1 MKDNNLYKNLD
12 EEITGASKSELI
24 KRVFE
29 NKTKSLLL
37 KKNYVKKMAEGGGL
51 NSQEVYTPYEF
62 LHTLLP
68 EVYGR
73 DYVVSDSQGEIWD
86 KEIEQSETE
95 LNDFISKN
103 LVEKKVTRIYDFDD
117 KKLIEDIEIRRKALT
132 SRKSY
137 ITESELQAYLFCHP
151 ELDRSFYVKDDEKA
165 IKLTRTEFIKKG
177 LVMVDFVKEGTS
189 DYGVKYVYRYEYLSG
204 NLYKKISNLRQYRVS
219 IIEQL
224 KSIDDV
230 ETLNNQL
237 DYQLSELEKHTTLKA
252 LITLDDYNRI
262 YLHPKSEFCE
272 NIFKVQVEDWKD
284 SEEGAS
290 STSTLKQAFTWWT
303 EYKMDKTL
311 IKKAKDVRSLNR
323 FYTDLERPS
332 EKKMNPREFI
342 NARRRAFQ
350 DGDTI
355 FNYFLNEA
363 LSEGC
368 KARLQY
374 QWNELYNNYTEQLF
388 YKIPI
393 ALTLS
398 KTFKIGQQFLPNETQ
413 IQSVQYIKDAGSG
426 LLAYGVGVGKTAS
439 SILNVS
445 YAIDHGIAKKPL
457 FVVPLPTYAKW
468 IKEIQG
474 GEEISFIVSYEENGK
489 SLTSVFED
497 YSRAK
502 KFSKS
507 VDGEI
512 REEVKRILGL
522 LPHLPKVVG
531 LENLNSKLVS
541 EKLKIYS
548 ENDEEQMANIKS
560 LLEYLSGIRISY
572 DFKDNMINAKIKSLY
587 DDFELEDILK
597 EYNNYVAEE
606 IKRQKTDEPKVIALL
621 TFFIKII
628 QKYNRELPFILGELR
643 EFDDKTIFV
652 CTYEALEKLG
662 LNLKNDSDLG
672 DNNSVFGKL
681 FTELTQGEY
690 IENYI
695 SMDKTSATANSLQEV
710 IYGIDDKRKLDINEF
725 GWDFAVFDESHT
737 FKKVFTESKGTA
749 KVGYENYPTGSGKVE
764 RDDRK
769 YTIGS
774 TDGSSTP
781 RALSGWVLTRIIQM
795 NNNGNNTIQLTAT
808 PFTNKPAEIFS
819 MLALTNYKRL
829 VESGY
834 KYMQDFFDLF
844 MQISYDLILTPSQK
858 IVRREMLVGF
868 NNLPQMRKLIYGIM
882 DYKSGEDANIK
893 RPEKILYP
901 SVVEERSTTLPA
913 TAEQDK
919 LFKDIKQ
926 YVRGNMTYKE
936 ICATEEQ
943 TFDIEEATDDEL
955 LAYIEMYGTDPQKE
969 KYSILEMP
977 LEEEIKEEIKRIV
990 KKLTDKE
997 GKEAIE
1003 ESDVDDEEELAFVK
1017 ILKGLSMLKQTTL
1030 SPYLSTCMK
1039 EAGIEPTPVQYV
1051 ESSPKFLYTLQCIK
1065 SIHDFE
1071 EKNNLYKSGI
1081 VIYMNIGVNP
1091 SFKGKSW
1098 STGGFEKIKKY
1109 IVEEMGY
1116 SPNEISIINGKISN
1130 DQKEKEKN
1138 KFLAGQSTILI
1149 GSSTISTGVD
1159 LQNRS
1164 SGLFMCAFDWNPTD
1178 NEQISGRI
1186 HRQGNDFFKIR
1197 IAYPMIMNS
1206 ADPIIFQLLNEKAN
1220 RIKSIWDKDDKG
1232 TTLDLKDFD
1241 PNKFKKD
1248 LLDDPADKVTF
1259 WVEEQKTELED
1270 ENIILS
1276 NRLDSLRASAD
1287 DFSTLDDYT
1296 PVLKG
1301 WLTVLDAFKKDK
1313 KKKEIEEKVGEK
1325 VQEAEDTFNEK
1336 KSELKEKLEED
1347 DDFGVDYGV
1356 EMKKAREKY
1365 EKAYAKATEG
1375 EYDYKNDPEG
1385 KFKVD
1390 DYDSL
1395 TDDELLVKLNS
1406 QFGNLYTSNDSWYG
1420 KNIAENYDERRS
1432 LADFYY
1438 QNYPRM
1444 ANGRFTES
1452 EKYIRPNN
1460 IADKYAIADVVGKWK
1475 GAYRSNKKTK
1485 ERLEILGI
1493 SFEGL
1498 DEAKQMITDRIAEIT
1513 DEIKAIEN
1521 KKPEMFE
1528 IFSLEAIERKKVAP
1542 TISERV
1548 DEFAELNEILRGR
1561 GSAFASDKA
1570 KVVDT
1575 FEEKLDIKPKSQE
1588 VIIEEKG
1595 VSSEAEFLTDKIAV
1609 FTDLLE
1615 LEEDES
1621 EIEFLKDKIDSFK
1634 NLLELEED
1642 I

>member
-1 MKDNNLYKNLD
+1 MKDNNLYKNLN

-24 KRVFE
+24 KRIFE

-37 KKNYVKKMAEGGGL
+37 KKDYVKKMAEGGGL
-51 NSQEVYTPYEF
+51 ESQEVYTPYEF

-73 DYVVSDSQGEIWD
+73 PYVVSDSQAEIWD

-95 LNDFISKN
+95 LKDFISKN
-103 LVEKKVTRIYDFDD
+103 LLEKKVARIYDFED
-117 KKLIEDIEIRRKALT
+117 KALIENIEIRRKALI

-137 ITESELQAYLFCHP
+137 ITESELEAYLFCHP
-151 ELDRSFYVKDDEKA
+151 ELDRSFYIKDDESTPKM
-165 IKLTRTEFIKKG
+165 TRSEFIKKG
-177 LVMVDFVKEGTS
+177 LIMIDFVWSEKG
-189 DYGVKYVYRYEYLSG
+189 YGVKYIYRFEYLSG
-204 NLYKKISNLRQYRVS
+204 NLYKKISNLKKYRFD

-230 ETLNNQL
+230 EMINNQL
-237 DYQLSELEKHTTLKA
+237 DYQLSELEKNTPLKA
-252 LITLDDYNRI
+252 LITLDNYNRI
-262 YLHPKSEFCE
+262 YLHPKSEFCDRIF
-272 NIFKVQVEDWKD
+272 NIQVEDWRD
-284 SEEGAS
+284 TDEGS
-290 STSTLKQAFTWWT
+290 SSSLTLKGAFAWWST
-303 EYKMDKTL
+303 YKMDSTL
-311 IKKAKDVRSLNR
+311 IKNVDSVKSLNK

-332 EKKMNPREFI
+332 ETKMNPREFI
-342 NARRRAFQ
+342 NARRRAFK
-350 DGDTI
+350 DGDNL
-355 FNYFLNEA
+355 FNVFLNEA
-363 LSEGC
+363 LSDDC
-368 KARLQY
+368 KSRLQY

-398 KTFKIGQQFLPNETQ
+398 KTFKTGQSFLPNETQ

-445 YAIDHGIAKKPL
+445 YALDHGIAKKPL

-474 GEEISFIVSYEENGK
+474 GEEVSFIVSYIEDEK
-489 SLTSVFED
+489 PLTSVFED

-507 VDGEI
+507 VNGEI
-512 REEVKRILGL
+512 KEEVKYIHGL

-531 LENLNSKLVS
+531 LENLNAKLVS
-541 EKLKIYS
+541 EKLKVYS
-548 ENDEEQMANIKS
+548 ENDREQMSNIQE
-560 LLEYLSGIRISY
+560 LLEYLGELKISY
-572 DFKDNMINAKIKSLY
+572 DFQDSMVNAKIQSLY
-587 DDFELEDILK
+587 DDFELEQIQK
-597 EYNNYVAEE
+597 EYNDYLAKE
-606 IKRQKTDEPKVIALL
+606 IKKQKTDEPKVISLL
-621 TFFIKII
+621 TFFIRII
-628 QKYNRELPFILGELR
+628 QKYNRELPYILGDLK

-662 LNLKNDSDLG
+662 LKLNNDSDLG
-672 DNNSVFGKL
+672 DNSSIFGKL

-695 SMDKTSATANSLQEV
+695 SMDKTSATGNSLQEV
-710 IYGIDDKRKLDINEF
+710 IYGIDDKRKLDINKF

-737 FKKVFTESKGTA
+737 FKKVFTESKGTP
-749 KVGYENYPTGSGKVE
+749 KEGYSQYPTGSGKVE
-764 RDDRK
+764 REDRK

-901 SVVEERSTTLPA
+901 SVVEGRSTTLPA
-913 TAEQDK
+913 TAQQEQ

-955 LAYIEMYGTDPQKE
+955 LAYIEMYATDPQKE

-977 LEEEIKEEIKRIV
+977 LEEEVKEEIKRVV
-990 KKLTDKE
+990 KKLTEKE
-997 GKEAIE
+997 GKEVVEENDIE
-1003 ESDVDDEEELAFVK
+1003 DKDELAFVK

-1051 ESSPKFLYTLQCIK
+1051 ESSPKFLYTLKCIK

-1071 EKNNLYKSGI
+1071 EANNLYKSGI

-1178 NEQISGRI
+1178 NEQINGRI

-1248 LLDDPADKVTF
+1248 LLDDPADKVVF

-1270 ENIILS
+1270 ENIILQ
-1276 NRLDSLRASAD
+1276 NRLEGLRQSAD
-1287 DFSTLDDYT
+1287 DYSTLKETT
-1296 PVLKG
+1296 PVMKG

-1313 KKKEIEEKVGEK
+1313 KKKEIEEKIGEK
-1325 VQEAEDTFNEK
+1325 VQEAEDLFNEK
-1336 KSELKEKLEED
+1336 KSELKEKLEAD
-1347 DDFGVDYGV
+1347 DDFGVEYGV

-1385 KFKVD
+1385 RFKVD
-1390 DYDSL
+1390 DYYSL
-1395 TDDELLVKLNS
+1395 TNDELLVKINS
-1406 QFGNLYTSNDSWYG
+1406 QFGNTDSWYV
-1420 KNIAENYDERRS
+1420 KNIEEDYQTRNKLRNFFQEKFNRFARGYFTDDDSE
-1432 LADFYY
+1432 YY
-1438 QNYPRM
+1438 RNFEIY
-1444 ANGRFTES
+1444 ES
-1452 EKYIRPNN
+1452 WAVRQATNS
-1460 IADKYAIADVVGKWK
+1460 WK
-1475 GAYRSNKKTK
+1475 GAYRSDKKTREK
-1485 ERLEILGI
+1485 LEILGI
-1493 SFEGL
+1493 SYDGL
-1498 DEAKQMITDRIAEIT
+1498 DEAKQMITDRITEIT

-1521 KKPEMFE
+1521 KKSEMFE
-1528 IFSLEAIERKKVAP
+1528 QFSLEAIERKKVAP

-1548 DEFAELNEILRGR
+1548 DEFSQMNEILRGR

-1575 FEEKLDIKPKSQE
+1575 FEEKLDIKPKAEE

-1595 VSSEAEFLTDKIAV
+1595 VSSEAEFLTDKIEV
-1609 FTDLLE
+1609 FTNLLE

-1621 EIEFLKDKIDSFK
+1621 EIEFLNDKIDSFK